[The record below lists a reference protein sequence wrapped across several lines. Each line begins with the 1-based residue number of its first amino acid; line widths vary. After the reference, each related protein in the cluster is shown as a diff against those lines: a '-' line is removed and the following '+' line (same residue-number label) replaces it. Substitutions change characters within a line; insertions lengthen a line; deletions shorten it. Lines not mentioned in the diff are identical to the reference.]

1 MPATFPSHPA
11 AVLPLKLWRPRWFD
25 GVALVVGA
33 GAPDAA
39 YPVVGLVSLPETHTW
54 FGLLWFSLPVAYV
67 GCLIIRGLAPVVA
80 AHLPDF
86 GALHL
91 RDYGVL
97 GLVRHRWYVTVVVHP
112 GGRRVPPGLGRV
124 HPPAGRHQQL
134 GGPGGRRARRGRA
147 RGGCRGGT
155 WCNTSRRSSVRP
167 GRRPWPGTSG
177 EHRPCGGGTGHRR
190 RCRCPWSGSGLPP
203 RSSWSRAWRRSVL
216 LPRAASAHVSGAR
229 LLYAVALALIA
240 GALASGIRRSRH
252 RHRSSTMVG

>member
-33 GAPDAA
+33 AAPDAA

-86 GALHL
+86 GALRL

-97 GLVRHRWYVTVVVHP
+97 GLVRHRWYVTVSSILVAALSHLVWDAFT
-112 GGRRVPPGLGRV
+112 
-124 HPPAGRHQQL
+124 HPPAGINSWGVRAVAVL
-134 GGPGGRRARRGRA
+134 TADGP
-147 RGGCRGGT
+147 
-155 WCNTSRRSSVRP
+155 W
-167 GRRPWPGTSG
+167 
-177 EHRPCGGGTGHRR
+177 
-190 RCRCPWSGSGLPP
+190 GLPWWYVVQHV
-203 RSSWSRAWRRSVL
+203 SSLVGAAGTAAVAWHIGRTSALRRWHGAPPPVPVSLVRFWVTAAVVLVAGVAATVL
-216 LPRAASAHVSGAR
+216 LPRAASAHVSGVR
-229 LLYAVALALIA
+229 LLYAAALALIA